1 MKIGWQLTKLLQKI
15 TRLTFLAHPVLY
27 LLIVERQKH
36 VTNCRTKFFY
46 NKTTNYCTFA
56 VALSVQN
63 VHH

>member
-36 VTNCRTKFFY
+36 VTNCRTKFF
-46 NKTTNYCTFA
+46 
-56 VALSVQN
+56 LQQN
-63 VHH
+63 N